1 MIIELFRCYQNT
13 KKTSKRIW
21 RPKTELGVDG
31 SIYFVFYNTV
41 IGIIFGI
48 LDKTSKECLYP
59 TYGERFPN
67 HFFCKLHTTLE
78 YNRSAIDHE

>member
-31 SIYFVFYNTV
+31 PIYFVFYNTV

-48 LDKTSKECLYP
+48 SDKMSKVCL
-59 TYGERFPN
+59 
-67 HFFCKLHTTLE
+67 
-78 YNRSAIDHE
+78 